1 MSKIAATVVA
11 LTALAIAGCQPMRIE
26 EFEGRTPRLDLFEYF
41 DGRSKATG
49 IFEDRFGRLR
59 REFTVDI
66 VGRREGGDA
75 FVLEEDFVYSDG
87 ETERRVWRLVRKA
100 PGVYEGYADGVIGVA
115 QGRSAGNAFH
125 FRYDFALKV
134 GEQRWNV
141 HFDDWMFLQPDG
153 VVLNRARVTKWGF
166 ALGDAT
172 ISFRREDAR
181 RAAADDAGAGDLAG
195 AFAIAAQ

>member
-1 MSKIAATVVA
+1 MNKIAATVVA

-181 RAAADDAGAGDLAG
+181 RAAADDGGAGDLAG